1 MIRAVAHTGRVL
13 RADGRVA
20 ELDAE
25 GEGLVLVGPEAGV
38 EHLGDRERARLARVR
53 ERGDGRLRALGL
65 GVRVLH
71 DAALHF
77 WRLVQEARRYGL
89 GDLVRESRG
98 QAGGRGGPAVLEPER
113 GDAALEGHVSV
124 LARDGR
130 VAERHGEGELGVL
143 VRGQVGHDGLPDLEA
158 AGRARVGEAG
168 GGAGLGDGA
177 RVAVL
182 RGREAGRLGLGHG
195 IGRAGGQAVDGLRS
209 AILEC
214 EGSLSGFVEPDVTV
228 SLRERLGRESLDL
241 DREGEVLLL
250 ISREI
255 GLDGLLDLEAARL
268 ARVGEAGGGAVR
280 GDGARLGGAGV
291 REAVGHGLGHFVGS
305 IERQAIDGLLSAVL
319 EGEGSFT
326 TGELEAAVGLGKR
339 IFGEPAKLDLEG
351 ELDVR
356 VCCQVR
362 VNILG
367 DGKRPGV
374 TRVGERGN
382 RLLVANCSNL
392 TRARGRHARDR
403 RLNHLIVETLRNAR
417 DGQFAACAHLYARGY
432 TTSETDARVGA
443 SHILISPYRATRL
456 CAQRDGKDVL
466 GVGVRI
472 FCQVALD
479 CLCNLEIARLALV
492 AKGRREILA
501 RSEGRHLHSARRL
514 VSVHVIRGEVRFSS
528 IQIRNRVIG
537 SYHLRARILGNRKLY
552 SDRHT
557 LEGNRCRCSLLR
569 TDAERV
575 HGLGILA
582 VLDLAEVDALGAAP
596 LLPRRDKCERTRR
609 RGDVREV
616 LYDRHGLR
624 LACVGKPDSSLVARG
639 RNIKCGCAAIH
650 HKVLYRVVIR
660 THRRVIVVHIA
671 VFKRLRERDLSAHG
685 HIEGGRT
692 DGGFAASV
700 LRDIVSC
707 TDRLGDRTT
716 FTFRE
721 AVLPN
726 AIEPLIG
733 IVVASTCE
741 LRTEREATRHAAI
754 LVNDVLCDIERHDL
768 HPHDLAVAARS
779 ARETISIVDEKVQ
792 VVSCPCIAAK
802 VVEDVATRDIRLCLG
817 VSRYVHTHV
826 GTSGETRGVDDLIG
840 VLVKEHVARRRAVS
854 HRIALHLGITREGQA
869 RCAATDGNSALG
881 SLVSSYAA
889 AAH

>member
-1 MIRAVAHTGRVL
+1 MLRAVAHTGRVL
-13 RADGRVA
+13 RADARVA

-25 GEGLVLVGPEAGV
+25 GEGLALVGLEAGV
-38 EHLGDRERARLARVR
+38 EHLGDRERAHLARVR

-71 DAALHF
+71 DVALDDG
-77 WRLVQEARRYGL
+77 RLVQEARRYGL

-98 QAGGRGGPAVLEPER
+98 QAGCRGGAAVLEPER

-124 LARDGR
+124 LAGDGR

-143 VRGQVGHDGLPDLEA
+143 VRGQVGRDGLPDLEA
-158 AGRARVGEAG
+158 AGRARVGERRD
-168 GGAGLGDGA
+168 GAGLGDGA

-195 IGRAGGQAVDGLRS
+195 VGRAGGQAVDGLLS
-209 AILEC
+209 SVLEC
-214 EGSLSGFVEPDVTV
+214 EGSLSGFVEPDVAIG
-228 SLRERLGRESLDL
+228 LRERLGRESFDH

-255 GLDGLLDLEAARL
+255 GLDGLLDFETARL

-305 IERQAIDGLLSAVL
+305 VERQAVDGLLSAVL
-319 EGEGSFT
+319 EGEGSLA
-326 TGELEAAVGLGKR
+326 TGELETTVGLGKR
-339 IFGEPAKLDLEG
+339 VIREPAKLDLEG
-351 ELDVR
+351 ELDVC
-356 VCCQVR
+356 VGCQVR
-362 VNILG
+362 FNILG
-367 DGKRPGV
+367 DGKRPSV

-382 RLLVANCSNL
+382 RLLVANRSNL
-392 TRARGRHARDR
+392 IRARGRHVLDR
-403 RLNHLIVETLRNAR
+403 RFNHLIVETLRNAG
-417 DGQFAACAHLYARGY
+417 DGQLATCTYFYARGH

-443 SHILISPYRATRL
+443 IYILISPYRTTRL

-466 GVGVRI
+466 SVGVRI
-472 FCQVALD
+472 FRQVALD
-479 CLCNLEIARLALV
+479 HLCNLEIARLALV

-501 RSEGRHLHSARRL
+501 RSESLHLHSARRL
-514 VSVHVIRGEVRFSS
+514 VSIHVIRGEVCFCS

-537 SYHLRARILGNRKLY
+537 SRHLYARVLGNRKLY

-557 LEGNRCRCSLLR
+557 LEGNRCRCSLLHIE
-569 TDAERV
+569 AERV

-582 VLDLAEVDALGAAP
+582 VLDLAEVDGLGTAP
-596 LLPRRDKCERTRR
+596 LLPRRDKRERTRR
-609 RGDVREV
+609 RGDVRDV

-692 DGGFAASV
+692 DGGLAISV
-700 LRDIVSC
+700 LRDIVSP

-741 LRTEREATRHAAI
+741 LRAEREATRHAAI
-754 LVNDVLCDIERHDL
+754 LVNDILCDIERHDL

-779 ARETISIVDEKVQ
+779 ARETISVVDEEVQ
-792 VVSCPCIAAK
+792 VVSCPRIATK
-802 VVEDVATRDIRLCLG
+802 VVEDIATRDIRLRLG
-817 VSRYVHTHV
+817 ISRYVHTHV
-826 GTSGETRGVDDLIG
+826 GTCGETRGVDDLIG
-840 VLVKEHVARRRAVS
+840 VLVKEHVARRRTVS
-854 HRIALHLGITREGQA
+854 HRIALHLGIAREGQTC
-869 RCAATDGNSALG
+869 CATADGNSALG
-881 SLVSSYAA
+881 SLVSSRAT